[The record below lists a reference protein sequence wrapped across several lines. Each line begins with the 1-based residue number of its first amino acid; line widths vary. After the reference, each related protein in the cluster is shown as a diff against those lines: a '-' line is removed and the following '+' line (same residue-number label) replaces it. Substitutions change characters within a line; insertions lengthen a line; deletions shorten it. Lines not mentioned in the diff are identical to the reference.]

1 MHADDK
7 EELSMSLQTELN
19 IMDAYRSFVKERKYK
34 NETELVISG
43 DLREMRKSTA
53 VPEPE
58 PEHGKKGFFR
68 R

>member
-19 IMDAYRSFVKERKYK
+19 IMDAYRSFEKERKYK
-34 NETELVISG
+34 NEIELVLEG
-43 DLREMRKSTA
+43 DLKTARKPVP
-53 VPEPE
+53 VPESE
-58 PEHGKKGFFR
+58 PVHGKKGIFR

>member
-34 NETELVISG
+34 NEIELVLEG
-43 DLREMRKSTA
+43 DLKTARKPVP
-53 VPEPE
+53 VPESE
-58 PEHGKKGFFR
+58 PVHGKKGIFR